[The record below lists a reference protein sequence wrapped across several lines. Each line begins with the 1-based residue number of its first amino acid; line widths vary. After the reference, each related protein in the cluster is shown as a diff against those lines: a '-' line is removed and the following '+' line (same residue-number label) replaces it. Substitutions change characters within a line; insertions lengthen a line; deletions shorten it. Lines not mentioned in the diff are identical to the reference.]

1 MITIA
6 KLEGQRGG
14 EWRHSCGKGTNRRRK
29 EGRKETRG
37 LPSSTPELGYTAAN
51 RTTRIFCNVDD
62 VGTISPRLWPPRRQ
76 RKCDKQPTRT
86 YPHPPPSPSGN
97 LRKLVVKEA
106 LRCSPTLWPGQE
118 IPPMGGNERRKL
130 PARLIHFNI
139 LQTGEGGGEGRGYYK
154 SSWEKLYQ
162 FNGFATCIRGGG
174 EKSFRSRE
182 TSLPPIPALS
192 ITLSRRV
199 GARTG
204 EWSWGT
210 SRPSAR
216 ARLRRS
222 GFHGQFSVQ
231 LSIRPL
237 EIILFNRTLIHSPM
251 IRMIRIGCLD
261 PFEKK
266 NRSRFRLS
274 RVKRF
279 PKNKFV

>member
-1 MITIA
+1 M
-6 KLEGQRGG
+6 
-14 EWRHSCGKGTNRRRK
+14 
-29 EGRKETRG
+29 
-37 LPSSTPELGYTAAN
+37 
-51 RTTRIFCNVDD
+51 
-62 VGTISPRLWPPRRQ
+62 
-76 RKCDKQPTRT
+76 
-86 YPHPPPSPSGN
+86 
-97 LRKLVVKEA
+97 VKEA

-139 LQTGEGGGEGRGYYK
+139 LQTGERGEKAAGIIKVLGKNFINLTDSPRVSGEEGRK
-154 SSWEKLYQ
+154 ASAQEK
-162 FNGFATCIRGGG
+162 
-174 EKSFRSRE
+174 
-182 TSLPPIPALS
+182 PPSALS